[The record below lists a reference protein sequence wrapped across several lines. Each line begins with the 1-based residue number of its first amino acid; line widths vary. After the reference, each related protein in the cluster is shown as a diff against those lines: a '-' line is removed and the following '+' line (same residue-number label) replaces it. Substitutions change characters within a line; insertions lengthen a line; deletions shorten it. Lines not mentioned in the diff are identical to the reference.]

1 MRTAAAWRSL
11 ARMDQHKPSQRESPA
26 GLVVALVATLPVGL
40 YLLFIMALGVSSQ
53 ANMDNRDV
61 SSGEYVA
68 VFVVPVVGVV
78 ALAAVLIICW
88 WRGWRNLWKA
98 PMIVMIGGLFWP
110 ALSLLCR
117 RSVRRVRRR

>member
-1 MRTAAAWRSL
+1 
-11 ARMDQHKPSQRESPA
+11 MDHHNPPQRESLA

-40 YLLFIMALGVSSQ
+40 YLLLIMALGVSSQ
-53 ANMDNRDV
+53 AEIDNRDV

-88 WRGWRNLWKA
+88 WL
-98 PMIVMIGGLFWP
+98 GGET
-110 ALSLLCR
+110 SGR
-117 RSVRRVRRR
+117 RP